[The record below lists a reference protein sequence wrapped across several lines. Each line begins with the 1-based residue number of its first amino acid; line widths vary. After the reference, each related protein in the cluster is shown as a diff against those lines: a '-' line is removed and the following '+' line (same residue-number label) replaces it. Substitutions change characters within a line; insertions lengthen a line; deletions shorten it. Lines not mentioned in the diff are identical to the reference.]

1 MANQALVA
9 CALERYQ
16 LAHDAYPQALAD
28 LVPGFLPKLPHEVMN
43 DETFKYRR
51 SANDKFLL
59 YSVGWNKADDGGTPG
74 KVLTEGD
81 WVWDVP

>member
-1 MANQALVA
+1 
-9 CALERYQ
+9 
-16 LAHDAYPQALAD
+16 
-28 LVPGFLPKLPHEVMN
+28 MN